1 MKFPCNVFCDDKT
14 ISFLCSMS
22 TGRVPLTNV
31 CHSVAEGQ
39 TDFEQSRSSGDEWM
53 PPVDE
58 EDNDKEEQCCGT
70 IAK

>member
-1 MKFPCNVFCDDKT
+1 
-14 ISFLCSMS
+14 MS